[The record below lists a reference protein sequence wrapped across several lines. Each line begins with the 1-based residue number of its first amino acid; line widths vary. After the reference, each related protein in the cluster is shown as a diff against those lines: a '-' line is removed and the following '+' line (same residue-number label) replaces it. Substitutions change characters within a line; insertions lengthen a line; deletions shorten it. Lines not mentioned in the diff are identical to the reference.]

1 MKQFFVIKSLQK
13 LPKSRNCYDQYK
25 GCLDIFFFL
34 MDEQNVCIVE
44 SILPQGS
51 LCDIDIVYSKK
62 YEQMPEHVLVM

>member
-1 MKQFFVIKSLQK
+1 
-13 LPKSRNCYDQYK
+13 
-25 GCLDIFFFL
+25 
-34 MDEQNVCIVE
+34 MDEQNDCIVE